1 MEIVNH
7 ALASLNRA
15 TDWTSTASTPVP
27 ATTGVASFHDILKSA
42 SIPNETDKIK
52 NAAKQFEGLIISQIL
67 KSVHEASEEGWMGT
81 GSDQSGS
88 TALDL
93 AQEQFAQAMA
103 NGGGLGLAKMVEK
116 GLANRPRTANS
127 APIQP

>member
-1 MEIVNH
+1 MEILNH
-7 ALASLNRA
+7 ALVSVNNA
-15 TDWTSTASTPVP
+15 TAGASTAGTHIP
-27 ATTGVASFHDILKSA
+27 ATKGGGSFHDIFKSA

-67 KSVHEASEEGWMGT
+67 KSVHDASEEGWMGT

-116 GLANRPRTANS
+116 GLANRPKTANS

>member
-1 MEIVNH
+1 MEILNH
-7 ALASLNRA
+7 ALVSLNNA
-15 TDWTSTASTPVP
+15 TAGVSTAGTRVP
-27 ATTGVASFHDILKSA
+27 ATTGAGSFHDILKSA
-42 SIPNETDKIK
+42 SISNETEKIK

-67 KSVHEASEEGWMGT
+67 KSVHDASEEGWMGT
-81 GSDQSGS
+81 GSDQSGA

-116 GLANRPRTANS
+116 GLANRPKTANS